1 MSPMK
6 LSLYNPGGDAEEVEV
21 DDDVLVGQLREVVDA
36 TPELTMQE
44 ALRQGMQHIVDTHRD
59 GGGQQ

>member
-6 LSLYNPGGDAEEVEV
+6 LSLYNTGGDPEEVEV

-36 TPELTMQE
+36 TPDLTMQE
-44 ALRQGMQHIVDTHRD
+44 ALRQGMQHIVDRHRD

>member
-6 LSLYNPGGDAEEVEV
+6 LSLYNPGGEAEEAEV

-36 TPELTMQE
+36 TPGLTMEE
-44 ALRQGMQHIVDTHRD
+44 ALRQGMQHIVDTHQA

>member
-44 ALRQGMQHIVDTHRD
+44 ALRQGMQHIVDTHRA

>member
-6 LSLYNPGGDAEEVEV
+6 LSLYNPGGEAEEVEV

-44 ALRQGMQHIVDTHRD
+44 ALRRGMQHVVDTHR
-59 GGGQQ
+59 GGGPTV

>member
-6 LSLYNPGGDAEEVEV
+6 LSLYNPGGEAEEVEV

-44 ALRQGMQHIVDTHRD
+44 ALRRGMQHVVDTHRA
-59 GGGQQ
+59 GGPTV

>member
-6 LSLYNPGGDAEEVEV
+6 LSLYNPGGETEEVEV
-21 DDDVLVGQLREVVDA
+21 DDDVLVGQLRDVVDA

-44 ALRQGMQHIVDTHRD
+44 ALRRGMQHVVDTHRD

>member
-44 ALRQGMQHIVDTHRD
+44 ALRQGMQHIVDTHGA

>member
-6 LSLYNPGGDAEEVEV
+6 LSLYNPGGEAEEVEV

-36 TPELTMQE
+36 TPDLTMQE
-44 ALRQGMQHIVDTHRD
+44 ALRQGLQHVVDTHR